1 MDGDGYHS
9 DITGED
15 YCCESCMEDAERD
28 YKENN
33 WYWSEYDGEYFENQ
47 SDVTEWVNEDGD
59 VQTISVDSLDR
70 MLDCGS
76 AIMVGGRHYNAEW
89 AAKILEENA

>member
-1 MDGDGYHS
+1 MDGEGYHS
-9 DITGED
+9 RITGED

-28 YKENN
+28 YKENH

-70 MLDCGS
+70 MLDGGN
-76 AIMVGGRHYNAEW
+76 AIMVGGRHYETEW